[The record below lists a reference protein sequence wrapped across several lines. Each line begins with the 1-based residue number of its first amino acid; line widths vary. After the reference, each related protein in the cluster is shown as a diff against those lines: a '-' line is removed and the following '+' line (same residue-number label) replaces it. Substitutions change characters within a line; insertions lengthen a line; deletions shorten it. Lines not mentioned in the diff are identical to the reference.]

1 MSTNDQPQIYYVLF
15 HSPGS
20 AWVEGTGF
28 REQPG
33 VIEHARYMMGF
44 QETGHMQ
51 LGGPFLDDTGGMMV
65 MRAASQ
71 EEAEG
76 FANADPC
83 VKNGLL
89 TVQVKPWMTV
99 FESTK

>member
-1 MSTNDQPQIYYVLF
+1 
-15 HSPGS
+15 
-20 AWVEGTGF
+20 
-28 REQPG
+28 
-33 VIEHARYMMGF
+33 MMGF
-44 QETGHMQ
+44 LETGHMQ

-65 MRAASQ
+65 MRAASR

-89 TVQVKPWMTV
+89 NVQVKPWMAV
-99 FESTK
+99 FESGK